1 MGGDPA
7 GEEAVSRMSE
17 HRQLDQA
24 SHANAAAAD
33 PARHEREAAAGDEDS
48 EYGHLEPLLAE
59 YARLTEGD
67 PARAGV
73 RERLVTGFLPLAH
86 HLARRY
92 SQRGVP
98 TEDLAQVA
106 SLGLVQA
113 IDRYDP
119 NLGHNFL
126 AFAIPTMQ
134 GEVRRYFRDRTWSMR
149 VPRRLR
155 ELHLQIG
162 NATRDLSQ
170 QLGRAPRPSE
180 IAAKLGISAEE
191 VLEGLEAGTA
201 YSASSLDRELDGPD
215 SEGSALAERLGAN
228 DPQLELVEIHH
239 TLQPLLA
246 TLPARERTILLMRFF
261 GNMTQTQ
268 IAEKVGISQMHVSRL
283 LAKTLADL
291 RERLEPA

>member
-1 MGGDPA
+1 
-7 GEEAVSRMSE
+7 MSE
-17 HRQLDQA
+17 HRQLDQTG
-24 SHANAAAAD
+24 HAAAM
-33 PARHEREAAAGDEDS
+33 AAAPEHQDRDDSPNGDEDG
-48 EYGHLEPLLAE
+48 EYGDLEPLLAE
-59 YARLTEGD
+59 YARLTGD
-67 PARAGV
+67 DPGRARL
-73 RERLVTGFLPLAH
+73 RERLVTGFLPLAN

-98 TEDLAQVA
+98 TEDLVQVA
-106 SLGLVQA
+106 ALGLVQA

-119 NLGHNFL
+119 SLGHNFL

-155 ELHLQIG
+155 ELHIQIG
-162 NATRDLSQ
+162 NVTRDLSQ

-180 IAAKLGISAEE
+180 IAAHLGISTDE

-201 YSASSLDRELDGPD
+201 YSASSLDRELDAAE
-215 SEGSALAERLGAN
+215 SEGSTLAQRLGEN

-239 TLQPLLA
+239 TLQPILA

-268 IAEKVGISQMHVSRL
+268 IAEKIGISQMHVSRL
-283 LAKTLADL
+283 LAKTLAEL
-291 RERLEPA
+291 RERLDPA